1 MTDTMAHTQP
11 ASPASPASPAPTI
24 TAPGGRFVFGGDWNP
39 EQWDESTWADD
50 IAKLERAGI
59 NEATI
64 NVFSWALIQ
73 PDESRYDFAM
83 LDRIVDLLVAH
94 DFGFVLATS
103 TGALPAWIAQRY
115 PDTTRTDYEGRRHRF
130 GVRHN
135 ACPNSPNFLRL
146 AGALAGKLAERYG
159 ANDHLI
165 AWHISNEL
173 GGRCYCDNCA
183 AAFRVWLERKYGSIE
198 ALNRAW
204 NANFWSHTY
213 ADFAQILPPNAISDG
228 LDGERATLS
237 ACSIDY
243 KRFQSDSL
251 LGTYVTERDA
261 IRAFDAMHPITTNL
275 MDTYEGADYFRWGR
289 EMDVIS
295 WDDYPF
301 PHTTPSDNA
310 FKHDLM
316 RGVGDGR
323 PFMLMESTPNQTN
336 WQECNVLRAPGRMRA
351 ESYQAVA
358 HGADTV
364 QYFQLKQSR
373 GGFEKYHGAVISH
386 GGREDER
393 VYGEVRALGGELAAH
408 GARFVGGLTEAPV
421 ALMFDWDSYWST
433 ENISLLP
440 KGFDYPDQVRRWYAP
455 FHHRNIEVDVVPED
469 IDARRLAGYR
479 VLVAPALMMAKPGVR
494 ELVEGFVRAGGTF
507 LATVMAGMHDEHDNV
522 ILGGYPGAFR
532 EVCGMRMEEMDM
544 IPDGRDVRV
553 VFGSGEG
560 EGEDA
565 DGSRVSLVAGLIKLD
580 GGARPLAAYA
590 GDVFYRGTPAVTVND
605 FGAGTAY
612 FAGAVLDEA
621 GMDAVVG
628 DVVRR
633 AGVTGIVSPEP
644 VEVVTRR
651 YPSRGESLTFV
662 INHADTATAWQDT
675 PFAGCE
681 SVLDGTVL
689 GRDLVLEPY
698 GVTVVRTAA

>member
-1 MTDTMAHTQP
+1 MTDTMAHTQ
-11 ASPASPASPAPTI
+11 PASPASPAPTI

-115 PDTTRTDYEGRRHRF
+115 PDATRTDYEGRRHRF

-183 AAFRVWLERKYGSIE
+183 AAFRIWLERKYGSIE

-275 MDTYEGADYFRWGR
+275 MDTYEGADYFRWG
-289 EMDVIS
+289 
-295 WDDYPF
+295 
-301 PHTTPSDNA
+301 
-310 FKHDLM
+310 
-316 RGVGDGR
+316 
-323 PFMLMESTPNQTN
+323 
-336 WQECNVLRAPGRMRA
+336 
-351 ESYQAVA
+351 
-358 HGADTV
+358 
-364 QYFQLKQSR
+364 
-373 GGFEKYHGAVISH
+373 
-386 GGREDER
+386 
-393 VYGEVRALGGELAAH
+393 
-408 GARFVGGLTEAPV
+408 ARWT
-421 ALMFDWDSYWST
+421 
-433 ENISLLP
+433 
-440 KGFDYPDQVRRWYAP
+440 
-455 FHHRNIEVDVVPED
+455 
-469 IDARRLAGYR
+469 
-479 VLVAPALMMAKPGVR
+479 
-494 ELVEGFVRAGGTF
+494 
-507 LATVMAGMHDEHDNV
+507 
-522 ILGGYPGAFR
+522 
-532 EVCGMRMEEMDM
+532 
-544 IPDGRDVRV
+544 
-553 VFGSGEG
+553 
-560 EGEDA
+560 
-565 DGSRVSLVAGLIKLD
+565 
-580 GGARPLAAYA
+580 
-590 GDVFYRGTPAVTVND
+590 
-605 FGAGTAY
+605 
-612 FAGAVLDEA
+612 
-621 GMDAVVG
+621 
-628 DVVRR
+628 
-633 AGVTGIVSPEP
+633 
-644 VEVVTRR
+644 
-651 YPSRGESLTFV
+651 
-662 INHADTATAWQDT
+662 
-675 PFAGCE
+675 
-681 SVLDGTVL
+681 
-689 GRDLVLEPY
+689 
-698 GVTVVRTAA
+698 